1 MHKLPF
7 LALLALLVFGLVDRA
22 AAQPRPHRL
31 TKRTFAH
38 NSESSKGK
46 NNKAHFRPKNTRG
59 PLIDFDVKAHRLETF
74 KTARSNKSYKF
85 SKRH

>member
-1 MHKLPF
+1 MNKLPF
-7 LALLALLVFGLVDRA
+7 LVLLALLFLGLADRA

-31 TKRTFAH
+31 SKRTFAH
-38 NSESSKGK
+38 NSESGKGK
-46 NNKAHFRPKNTRG
+46 SSKAHFRPRNSRG
-59 PLIDFDVKAHRLETF
+59 PLIDFDVKAHKLETF

>member
-1 MHKLPF
+1 MNKLPF
-7 LALLALLVFGLVDRA
+7 LALLALLFFGLARQA

-38 NSESSKGK
+38 NTESGRGK
-46 NNKAHFRPKNTRG
+46 SNRTHFRPKNTRG
-59 PLIDFDVKAHRLETF
+59 PLIDFDVKAHKLEKF
-74 KTARSNKSYKF
+74 KTARSNKSYRF